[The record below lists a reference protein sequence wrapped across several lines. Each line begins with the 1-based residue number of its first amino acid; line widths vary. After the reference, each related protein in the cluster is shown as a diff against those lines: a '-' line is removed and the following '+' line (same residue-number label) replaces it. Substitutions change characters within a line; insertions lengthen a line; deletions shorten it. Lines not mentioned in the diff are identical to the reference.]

1 MVMAVFAMTLPSLA
15 GAVDGWYDNTAPDPR
30 LWRTTSGRDRRQ
42 PDVAHRTV
50 GVTADCAWV
59 PASVEKIVLS
69 APWSM
74 ATAHRSRRSRSASES
89 VPDRWASVAVAVLLD
104 FWHLLTIPRIS
115 CGQ

>member
-1 MVMAVFAMTLPSLA
+1 MVMAVFAMTLPALA
-15 GAVDGWYDNTAPDPR
+15 GAVDGWGDNTAPDPR
-30 LWRTTSGRDRRQ
+30 LGRTTSGGDRRQ
-42 PDVAHRTV
+42 PDVARRTV

-59 PASVEKIVLS
+59 PASVEKIVPS